1 MPLPRHLHWTADP
14 AVLPVPPDVATPG
27 VSGGAAPG
35 GTEAASVGAGRVQD
49 AAVDEGEDAGGAA
62 AAHRAAGL

>member
-1 MPLPRHLHWTADP
+1 MVVWSINVYL
-14 AVLPVPPDVATPG
+14 G
-27 VSGGAAPG
+27 VGH
-35 GTEAASVGAGRVQD
+35 